1 MLPGCVPGILG
12 ARVADAVRW
21 RANRAGL
28 NRSSR
33 VRAGARGW
41 WHPDVLRQLVGR
53 HVTGRDNQAPALGV
67 VLTLE
72 LFARAFLDPQEQ
84 ERLGLDAL
92 DQVQLRDAAGWL
104 VCTENVAPAAVAV
117 HETPVDTLIPGKA
130 SQGPE

>member
-1 MLPGCVPGILG
+1 MAARLRVQPGLQVEIDPAPARPAVLGRVQLGIFDPAPAPAVSPDG
-12 ARVADAVRW
+12 ACR
-21 RANRAGL
+21 L
-28 NRSSR
+28 
-33 VRAGARGW
+33 
-41 WHPDVLRQLVGR
+41 VLHG
-53 HVTGRDNQAPALGV
+53 DNQAPALGV